1 MTEMNPSP
9 IIQYLRENRMISE
22 DDVDRMSKYES
33 KTYMIKGLLK
43 LFIEDKGVSLQQF
56 RMRLIKTGQSRL
68 LRNLTER
75 AK

>member
-1 MTEMNPSP
+1 
-9 IIQYLRENRMISE
+9 MISE

-56 RMRLIKTGQSRL
+56 RMGLIKTGV
-68 LRNLTER
+68 EIIEEFD
-75 AK
+75 